1 MQDIIDAIRYVP
13 AYNGDQIRARV
24 LLIHGLQGNRAPL
37 EHAEKLK
44 GALAKTGQKSG
55 MDPGAPRR
63 EWLLHTKEEPEV
75 PGRPASMP

>member
-1 MQDIIDAIRYVP
+1 VQDIIDAIRYVP

-55 MDPGAPRR
+55 M
-63 EWLLHTKEEPEV
+63 EP
-75 PGRPASMP
+75 